1 VADPISDFFEGLAK
15 RGREPRLA
23 GATGSIRFDLDDDER
38 AQQWRVDVRR
48 GVVAVSQAG
57 GPADCSV
64 RTDASL
70 FDDLVS
76 GRANAMAAILRG
88 KVVIDGDP
96 VFLILFQRLFPAP
109 TGRKMTASARTVGK
123 RRG

>member
-1 VADPISDFFEGLAK
+1 MADPTSEFFARLAE
-15 RGREPRLA
+15 RGSEPRLA
-23 GATGSIRFDLDDDER
+23 RATGSIRFDLDHDGRTE
-38 AQQWRVDVRR
+38 QWRLDVRR

-57 GPADCSV
+57 GAADCSV

-76 GRANAMAAILRG
+76 GRANAMASILRG
-88 KVVIDGDP
+88 QVVIEGDP
-96 VFLILFQRLFPAP
+96 AFLIRFQRLFPAP

>member
-1 VADPISDFFEGLAK
+1 MADPIADFFEGLAE

-23 GATGSIRFDLDDDER
+23 RATGSIRFDLDDDEH

-48 GVVAVSQAG
+48 GVVAVAHAG

-109 TGRKMTASARTVGK
+109 TGREMTASARTVGK